1 MKPLISL
8 LALLGLAGCSSVDD
22 TAVSTLACGDFATFK
37 PVSDVLEQRCGT
49 IDCHGSFSR
58 PLRLYG
64 PYGQRRLEDAGAVGQ
79 DGGITTTFDKYY
91 PGGSAAEPTTQREL
105 LDNYRSVCGLEPELM
120 TRVITLQAAPEELTL
135 LRKARLAEKHKGG
148 QILTPGRQGDLCL
161 TSWLTQAATPDAGF
175 GRAPCDEELNHP

>member
-8 LALLGLAGCSSVDD
+8 LALLGLVGCSSVDD
-22 TAVSTLACGDFATFK
+22 TAVSTLACGDFKTFA
-37 PVSDVLEQRCGT
+37 PVSDVLERRCGT

-79 DGGITTTFDKYY
+79 EGGITTTFDKYY
-91 PGGSAAEPTTQREL
+91 PGGAAAEPTTQREI

-120 TRVITLQAAPEELTL
+120 TRVIGLQASPEELTL

-148 QILTPGRQGDLCL
+148 KIFNPGRQGDLCL
-161 TSWLTQAATPDAGF
+161 TSWLTQANNADAGIDTL
-175 GRAPCDEELNHP
+175 ACAEEINHP